1 MFALVVDQELAGGV
15 TLGGVV
21 LSLVGVIAWVLKSA
35 LPSLLRDFGDRLDR
49 IQTQHSKELT
59 EARQEF
65 RAEISFFRADLK
77 EMNAANASMNTRLSE
92 SMDKLADE
100 ISALKTSH
108 AVMTGT

>member
-1 MFALVVDQELAGGV
+1 MFAVVVDPEVASSLGVGGI
-15 TLGGVV
+15 VV
-21 LSLVGVIAWVLKSA
+21 SLVGVIAWVLKSA

-77 EMNAANASMNTRLSE
+77 EMNAANASMNVRLSE

-100 ISALKTSH
+100 IAALKMSH
-108 AVMTGT
+108 AVTSGS